1 MKEKKSLGAR
11 VRAIAESGKAVGMPK
26 GFTTPQNKAK
36 REAHIE
42 VCKQLAE
49 LSDANGGYPITYLVY
64 FAVGKNAHRIPVFLN
79 GYTSFDEKKG
89 KTIMSWLKLFA
100 KHNDNQKLFRN
111 TDVSHALCHFYDKI
125 STKTNDFKAAL
136 ARYPQS
142 KQVKDFKEVVK
153 GLTTTMIEVSEPKK
167 SAAKRKQVKKRVK
180 ARVSAA

>member
-1 MKEKKSLGAR
+1 M
-11 VRAIAESGKAVGMPK
+11 
-26 GFTTPQNKAK
+26 
-36 REAHIE
+36 
-42 VCKQLAE
+42 
-49 LSDANGGYPITYLVY
+49 
-64 FAVGKNAHRIPVFLN
+64 
-79 GYTSFDEKKG
+79 
-89 KTIMSWLKLFA
+89 
-100 KHNDNQKLFRN
+100 FRN

-167 SAAKRKQVKKRVK
+167 RAAKRKQVKKRVK